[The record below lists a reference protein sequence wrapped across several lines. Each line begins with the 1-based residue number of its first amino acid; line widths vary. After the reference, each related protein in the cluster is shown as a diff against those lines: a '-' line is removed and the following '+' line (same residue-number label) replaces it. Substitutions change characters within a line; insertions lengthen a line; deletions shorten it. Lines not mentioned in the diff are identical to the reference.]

1 MQIAAARIPIREDP
15 AFAPMS
21 IDDMLMQRRPVR
33 MSMNE
38 AWIAMASQHRFD
50 SRGRDIHDRVG
61 LELLFLGIFGAQP
74 RDDLFTAGER
84 PREKLPL
91 IGGDFNLCSECL
103 GIEVVTAQ

>member
-50 SRGRDIHDRVG
+50 SRGGDIHYRVG

-74 RDDLFTAGER
+74 RDDLFSAEE
-84 PREKLPL
+84 PLCEQPPL
-91 IGGDFNLCSECL
+91 IGGGSDVGAEWL
-103 GIEVVTAQ
+103 V